1 VREQRHYV
9 RARLNAPATFF
20 VKGSSDERRGIA
32 KDISVGGM
40 FLETATPARF
50 GDELI
55 VHVVLDGAAEPLML
69 PAVVRW
75 LLDGGMGVQFR
86 LLGAVETHII
96 TEIARN
102 NTATREG

>member
-20 VKGSSDERRGIA
+20 VKGSTEGRSGLA

-40 FLETATPARF
+40 FVETATPASF
-50 GDELI
+50 GDEVI

-75 LLDGGMGVQFR
+75 LQDGGMGVQFR